1 MAAIGSTGEH
11 LFLPEC
17 FEVSFADDKIIRGH
31 VQSAREVQ
39 ETLDAVN
46 KEFNTAFNSWFKK
59 INKEKLGPDAES
71 RLLWYTDLQL
81 QGTTCI
87 VPGLVLQNDVMV
99 CDRGGRPYNP
109 KPTNVQKN
117 TMAIVQGKTACLQNF
132 HKKHA
137 DAFRHL
143 YLLGVL
149 YLNVSYLVH
158 QPQRAGGRRL
168 SPADLVGFDYRL
180 YSLFGEDFILGRYR
194 PRDCKPRK
202 NFAFIKCMKCATE
215 TLGGVLRRYSYVHN
229 LSVVLPVKTRST
241 WAGRFHDALRP
252 PPIRPRIQRSH

>member
-109 KPTNVQKN
+109 KPTNVQKDEDHAYLRQKRSRLQLTKKTGCEAKVKIKTWTLFEDFSMEKATATKWKKAVKMKEIKEALKAGDMRETTVIQMEIPLAASHTNHTLAVENCISRTISREVRSKN

-137 DAFRHL
+137 DAFRQ
-143 YLLGVL
+143 YV
-149 YLNVSYLVH
+149 VC
-158 QPQRAGGRRL
+158 RL
-168 SPADLVGFDYRL
+168 H
-180 YSLFGEDFILGRYR
+180 EDT
-194 PRDCKPRK
+194 C
-202 NFAFIKCMKCATE
+202 
-215 TLGGVLRRYSYVHN
+215 
-229 LSVVLPVKTRST
+229 RSIH
-241 WAGRFHDALRP
+241 FL
-252 PPIRPRIQRSH
+252 

>member
-99 CDRGGRPYNP
+99 CDRGGR
-109 KPTNVQKN
+109 
-117 TMAIVQGKTACLQNF
+117 G
-132 HKKHA
+132 
-137 DAFRHL
+137 D
-143 YLLGVL
+143 
-149 YLNVSYLVH
+149 
-158 QPQRAGGRRL
+158 QPC
-168 SPADLVGFDYRL
+168 S
-180 YSLFGEDFILGRYR
+180 
-194 PRDCKPRK
+194 
-202 NFAFIKCMKCATE
+202 
-215 TLGGVLRRYSYVHN
+215 
-229 LSVVLPVKTRST
+229 
-241 WAGRFHDALRP
+241 
-252 PPIRPRIQRSH
+252 